1 MSFFDISKY
10 KQKFLEALDDD
21 LNTADAISVIFE
33 LVKDVNTNI
42 LSTNKFCKSDII
54 SIKNF
59 FEEST
64 NILGILYNNKNNIN
78 SDLNKNEIE
87 ELIKSRE
94 QARKDK
100 NWKLADEIRDK
111 LKLLNITIE
120 DTPNGTKFVY
130 NK

>member
-1 MSFFDISKY
+1 MKINSINNTQENEFDISKY

-64 NILGILYNNKNNIN
+64 NILGILYNNKIP
-78 SDLNKNEIE
+78 
-87 ELIKSRE
+87 
-94 QARKDK
+94 
-100 NWKLADEIRDK
+100 
-111 LKLLNITIE
+111 TF
-120 DTPNGTKFVY
+120 PV
-130 NK
+130 